1 MWLMW
6 RQAGRKSRGLTSPEM
21 SSGLTLSSFQP
32 QLSRWT
38 QDHPGHTKLEL
49 MCAWWGDMDLKPSGQ
64 AVWGAVHAAIQELF
78 SLHRFFPGEQ
88 RRCKRRLM
96 GTGAPWLRCSR
107 PHRSQYL
114 WRVVS

>member
-1 MWLMW
+1 MWLMR

-49 MCAWWGDMDLKPSGQ
+49 MCAWWGDVDLKPSGQ

-78 SLHRFFPGEQ
+78 SLHRFFPGNSAGA
-88 RRCKRRLM
+88 RGDSWGLARP
-96 GTGAPWLRCSR
+96 GSGAPDPTGANI
-107 PHRSQYL
+107 YGG
-114 WRVVS
+114 